1 MTTDNGM
8 RLAMA
13 PAISAT
19 AANGAGADD
28 KVLTLQERVRKTVL
42 EYFPKYRETGLTDP
56 PHAEAFHRGLLQ
68 LPLRQPKPGD
78 STADRNEAIAENRRM
93 VYKFTDEF
101 GVGAEK
107 AVYKKVIDRA
117 MALVRAR
124 EEMLEGVS
132 GRDPKEIAT
141 LATALNAAFTAVYGM
156 DAMVKTT
163 FLQAMM
169 LEDEEFKIDDE
180 W

>member
-1 MTTDNGM
+1 MIANNEM
-8 RLAMA
+8 RMA
-13 PAISAT
+13 AAAPVAGT
-19 AANGAGADD
+19 AETGEGG
-28 KVLTLQERVRKTVL
+28 KVLTLQERVHKTVL
-42 EYFPKYRETGLTDP
+42 EYFPKYRKDGLTDP
-56 PHAEAFHRGLLQ
+56 PYAEAFHRGLLQ

-78 STADRNEAIAENRRM
+78 STADRNQMIAGNRQM
-93 VYKFTDEF
+93 VYKFMSEF

-107 AVYKKVIDRA
+107 EVYKKVIDRA

-124 EEMLEGVS
+124 EEMLDGVS

-169 LEDEEFKIDDE
+169 LEDEEFELEKE